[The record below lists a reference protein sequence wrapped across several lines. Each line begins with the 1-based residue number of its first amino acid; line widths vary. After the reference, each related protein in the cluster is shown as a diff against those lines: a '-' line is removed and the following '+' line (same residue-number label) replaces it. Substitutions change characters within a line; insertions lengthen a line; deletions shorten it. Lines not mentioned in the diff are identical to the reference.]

1 MPLPRSKK
9 GLGMTSAS
17 RSHKRESAYFTNK
30 QGSMVHV
37 PETGHDD
44 IASDDIDNGPM
55 FIHGGASTVTLPQ
68 NHQSTKKP
76 AITLV
81 VS

>member
-1 MPLPRSKK
+1 MLPD
-9 GLGMTSAS
+9 
-17 RSHKRESAYFTNK
+17 HTNK
-30 QGSMVHV
+30 RVHISQTNEGV
-37 PETGHDD
+37 WYMSLTVETGHDV
-44 IASDDIDNGPM
+44 IAADDTDNGPM

-81 VS
+81 QGWC